1 MCSELSGDDDAGP
14 TSIFRFEV
22 NIHASHSSSTSRE
35 GFSPGSSKVT
45 VGTITSHQFNFKFQ
59 YGNLVASTNDY
70 LAYILEGVC
79 LHACACMRVLA
90 CMCLCACVLSIRV
103 CTHWLAGP
111 SCTGR
116 NGFVVRV
123 VHQSSGAR
131 GLLKDFTGAV
141 VDLSFAHAGSN
152 MLACVDQ
159 GGNIHVF
166 KVAVEETAVVYP
178 VCVLVLVWCV
188 VE

>member
-1 MCSELSGDDDAGP
+1 M
-14 TSIFRFEV
+14 
-22 NIHASHSSSTSRE
+22 
-35 GFSPGSSKVT
+35 
-45 VGTITSHQFNFKFQ
+45 
-59 YGNLVASTNDY
+59 
-70 LAYILEGVC
+70 
-79 LHACACMRVLA
+79 
-90 CMCLCACVLSIRV
+90 
-103 CTHWLAGP
+103 CTHWHAGP

-178 VCVLVLVWCV
+178 VCVLVLVWLVWWSDSEECGV

>member
-70 LAYILEGVC
+70 LAYILEDVC
-79 LHACACMRVLA
+79 VCVCACM
-90 CMCLCACVLSIRV
+90 
-103 CTHWLAGP
+103 H
-111 SCTGR
+111 
-116 NGFVVRV
+116 
-123 VHQSSGAR
+123 
-131 GLLKDFTGAV
+131 
-141 VDLSFAHAGSN
+141 
-152 MLACVDQ
+152 
-159 GGNIHVF
+159 
-166 KVAVEETAVVYP
+166 
-178 VCVLVLVWCV
+178 VWCV
-188 VE
+188 CGVVMLLCASVRAQLFQGF